1 MASVDIIQ
9 LGWEDYPQ
17 PKIISRQ
24 GVFYVKINIP
34 RKIRHLFGTGK
45 GTSTD
50 KKISAGTTDLAIA
63 NQKKWSITHKIY
75 KEFDEKQS
83 ELKNVKLRNADQFA
97 IVTISKL
104 ALAYNYNRGQIPE
117 LSTSTEYAQLLKLKA
132 ALDGYYDMLGDT
144 FNDDFLAEVYHY

>member
-63 NQKKWSITHKIY
+63 NQK
-75 KEFDEKQS
+75 
-83 ELKNVKLRNADQFA
+83 N
-97 IVTISKL
+97 
-104 ALAYNYNRGQIPE
+104 GQ
-117 LSTSTEYAQLLKLKA
+117 
-132 ALDGYYDMLGDT
+132 
-144 FNDDFLAEVYHY
+144 